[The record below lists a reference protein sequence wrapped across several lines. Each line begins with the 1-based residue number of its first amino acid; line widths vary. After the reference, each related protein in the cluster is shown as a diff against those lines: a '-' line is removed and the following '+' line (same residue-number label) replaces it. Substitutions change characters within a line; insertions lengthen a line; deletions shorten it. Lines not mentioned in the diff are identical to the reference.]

1 MAVTLTLEIEKVAH
15 GGVFIARDAG
25 QVYFVSGGLPGE
37 LVNVEV
43 TQSTKSFSRAEV
55 IEVLKPSEHRVEH
68 FWKAAKNGA
77 GGAEFGHIELSYQ
90 RELKTQVLQENL
102 SRMAKFESDAK
113 VLEVAGDSE
122 DALSSPAY
130 ATAVGLLIEGLKH
143 EEKGEQITQESIPE
157 IVSETKTTTTEKL
170 ENAPKV
176 VENPT
181 PKMKSFLEKFTDRFK
196 DFLDNAE

>member
-1 MAVTLTLEIEKVAH
+1 MDVRI
-15 GGVFIARDAG
+15 G
-25 QVYFVSGGLPGE
+25 YP
-37 LVNVEV
+37 N
-43 TQSTKSFSRAEV
+43 
-55 IEVLKPSEHRVEH
+55 EH
-68 FWKAAKNGA
+68 
-77 GGAEFGHIELSYQ
+77 L
-90 RELKTQVLQENL
+90 
-102 SRMAKFESDAK
+102 
-113 VLEVAGDSE
+113 AGDSE

-157 IVSETKTTTTEKL
+157 IVSEAKTTTIEKL